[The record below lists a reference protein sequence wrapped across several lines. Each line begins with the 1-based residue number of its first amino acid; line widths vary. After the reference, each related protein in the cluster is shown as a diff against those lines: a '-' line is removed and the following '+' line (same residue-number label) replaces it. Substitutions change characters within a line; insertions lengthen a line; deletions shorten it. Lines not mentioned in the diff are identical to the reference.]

1 MQFFQNNLLS
11 ALERM
16 FEKAKSLVGN
26 DGFVLEKP
34 GATDGSYNAAWS
46 HFLVSLLIKEGL
58 LNATEFALIAE
69 KKTVNMSLQ

>member
-46 HFLVSLLIKEGL
+46 HF
-58 LNATEFALIAE
+58 
-69 KKTVNMSLQ
+69 